1 MGVIS
6 SLLVAIVHIFLVVLD
21 LTILFL
27 VIRILRRWWTHR
39 LIGALDALGAPL
51 VDEVSA
57 YAGTVWRRVFPGS
70 CPSSMGRV
78 ALALTVAVV
87 VRWIIGLVSAPL

>member
-1 MGVIS
+1 MGVIP
-6 SLLVAIVHIFLVVLD
+6 SLLVAIVHVFLVVLD

-27 VIRILRRWWTHR
+27 VIRILRRWRTHR

-51 VDEVSA
+51 IDEVSA
-57 YAGTVWRRVFPGS
+57 YAGTGWRRVFPGS
-70 CPSSMGRV
+70 CPSSMGRM

-87 VRWIIGLVSAPL
+87 VRWMIGLVSAPL